1 MSNEKIVPTGGIF
14 MDMSQGDL
22 LRQLDNPGSLSE
34 GSDSDSMTRKNP
46 LQNLED
52 FEKKALQD
60 ETQSIPVN
68 SIPADNIMNMGSS
81 HKLKEFNLPHGSFA
95 YPDKHK
101 LDQYG
106 SLNSDSF
113 KLNCPEPMNSLQTSN
128 VK

>member
-22 LRQLDNPGSLSE
+22 LRQLDHPGSISE
-34 GSDSDSMTRKNP
+34 GSDDDSRTRKDP
-46 LQNLED
+46 LQNLEE
-52 FEKKALQD
+52 FEKRALQD

-68 SIPADNIMNMGSS
+68 SIPADNVMNMNMGGSS
-81 HKLKEFNLPHGSFA
+81 HGLKEFNLPHGSFA

-101 LDQYG
+101 LEQYG

-113 KLNCPEPMNSLQTSN
+113 KLNCPEPMNSL
-128 VK
+128 